1 MKLQPHTPTQSPI
14 TRTHTRDSWVCMDE
28 RAESNNC
35 NTDLTSNPQTW
46 ISSADSHRLLIRCVS
61 ARLVL
66 MCHKRVF
73 LNRRYESVTVWSC
86 LRVWGLLSR
95 MDPVSR
101 SAVGIRCSAAASCC
115 VSFHYVSKPQH
126 RHTQQRNND
135 AWQHHAVLTAAV
147 YSPLSQTR
155 DHHSFLLL
163 LLYGEIIETQTNW
176 RNQEGGDA
184 VFVGLLAG
192 LYRTARHAVCVRL
205 HTNATAWL
213 HACVCVIR
221 SACYAASHYIH
232 MVVPHSQ
239 FYFHVFKYGQ

>member
-1 MKLQPHTPTQSPI
+1 MCFCSFGPDVSEMNVSKFQIWKSDCVKLSPGLE
-14 TRTHTRDSWVCMDE
+14 DCS
-28 RAESNNC
+28 
-35 NTDLTSNPQTW
+35 PGW
-46 ISSADSHRLLIRCVS
+46 IQFHGR
-61 ARLVL
+61 
-66 MCHKRVF
+66 
-73 LNRRYESVTVWSC
+73 
-86 LRVWGLLSR
+86 G
-95 MDPVSR
+95 
-101 SAVGIRCSAAASCC
+101 VGIRCSAAASCC

-135 AWQHHAVLTAAV
+135 AWQHRAVLTVTV

-163 LLYGEIIETQTNW
+163 LLYGEIIKTQTNW

-192 LYRTARHAVCVRL
+192 LYRTARHAVCARL

>member
-1 MKLQPHTPTQSPI
+1 MCFCSFGPDVSEMSVSKFQIWKSDCVKLSPGLE
-14 TRTHTRDSWVCMDE
+14 DCS
-28 RAESNNC
+28 
-35 NTDLTSNPQTW
+35 PGW
-46 ISSADSHRLLIRCVS
+46 IQFHGR
-61 ARLVL
+61 
-66 MCHKRVF
+66 
-73 LNRRYESVTVWSC
+73 
-86 LRVWGLLSR
+86 G
-95 MDPVSR
+95 
-101 SAVGIRCSAAASCC
+101 VGIRCSAAASCC

-135 AWQHHAVLTAAV
+135 AWTAPRSPHSRCVLAALTNTW
-147 YSPLSQTR
+147 SPLVSAVVAC
-155 DHHSFLLL
+155 
-163 LLYGEIIETQTNW
+163 EIIKTQTNW
-176 RNQEGGDA
+176 RNQEEGDA

-192 LYRTARHAVCVRL
+192 LYRTARHAVCARL